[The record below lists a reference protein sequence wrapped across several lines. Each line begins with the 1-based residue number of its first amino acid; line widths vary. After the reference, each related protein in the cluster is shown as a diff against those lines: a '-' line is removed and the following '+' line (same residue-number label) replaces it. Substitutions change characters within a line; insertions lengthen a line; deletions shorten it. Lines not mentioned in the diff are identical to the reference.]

1 MATFGRNRQSIAD
14 IQQQLQEFFTN
25 HPKTQYNDQGEPVI
39 PADSLVD
46 VFDAF
51 EDLYQGVRLLDGD
64 ETILFQNFLKQN
76 PGLQCTPAILVQYI
90 AQKTRHTP
98 PRSPASTDDDNE
110 RGRSSDRDEGHLRSS
125 SSDSNGTSWSS
136 IGAPQTPLSARSPF
150 DNERR
155 QRSTPLTSHAPSS
168 WSTKRPTPAHRRK
181 SDAGSK
187 SDSEFSTSPGAY
199 GRSQGRSR
207 TPSNPTSPILSPRQ
221 NTFSPPS
228 RPHSRAQSHSQSS
241 FSSFADDNDDTI
253 DASPLYDYRGRRND
267 DAFLKSISSLP
278 MPRADDS
285 DLDPDDEDSSL
296 GLVMD
301 RITLSSTASMEPLER
316 LDALQRVNTE
326 LSRKLNDAEKTLQNK
341 LVDHESELEEM
352 QSRLEEMRSELNATK
367 REEKELRSKERQNM
381 TQIAQLELEIAKVT
395 KALEH
400 ARTTYT
406 SLQRQYQEQCAASE
420 RYRDDLRQREELIRS
435 LRDSA
440 SLHEMETAKWAKEHE
455 SYESRILQLED
466 ELSIAHQAHV
476 QLDEQKQENL
486 LLKETIDRMRFDMD
500 EMRHNI
506 VVSHGQGSNGSAP
519 STVSRSLGAELAGK
533 MGGWVMEEEEEH
545 EVEGQVL
552 LDESVEAEEGE
563 ETEGEDVIQTIITRT
578 KRKVASRANRIGME
592 TRTFEETKEY
602 SDSSCQYDP
611 HLLYATHHTQ
621 TEAEPK
627 VIRVS
632 LSTQTDEPL
641 LSTFAIQTEPVPE
654 LVPIPRIMAEMEV
667 QTDDIDEE
675 EEEASGSGSVSP
687 PAEQLESL
695 ASSSSTIVPSPST
708 PRARP
713 QPLPEHDEPPAYTTY
728 NGNDVN
734 LNEPEWPGRA
744 SALAEILR
752 KYHPGAKIPFE
763 GGGEGGISP
772 EAVEEWKALK
782 GELGV
787 ECLVIDKLI
796 EQSARRSKAKHQR
809 RTSATR
815 RFYNIYNTYV
825 YGDKNSSSS
834 SPSSSSSTSTTSM
847 NMALWIGASAL
858 VLLAATPYVIPP
870 YMTMYNAVPGGPT
883 YYDRAAWSSFNSMH
897 AAAGEGF
904 SPDAYAYVAG
914 AGGWWNFLGRVGG
927 GAARIARGWPT

>member
-14 IQQQLQEFFTN
+14 IQQQLQEFFIN

-51 EDLYQGVRLLDGD
+51 EDLYAGVRLLDGD

-90 AQKTRHTP
+90 AQKTRHSP
-98 PRSPASTDDDNE
+98 PRSPASTDEDNE
-110 RGRSSDRDEGHLRSS
+110 RGRSSDRDEGHPRSS
-125 SSDSNGTSWSS
+125 SSDSNWSS

-155 QRSTPLTSHAPSS
+155 QRSTPLASHAPSS
-168 WSTKRPTPAHRRK
+168 WSTKRPAPANRRK
-181 SDAGSK
+181 SDGGSR
-187 SDSEFSTSPGAY
+187 SDSEFSTSPSAY
-199 GRSQGRSR
+199 GRTSGGRTR
-207 TPSNPTSPILSPRQ
+207 APSNPTSPAMSP
-221 NTFSPPS
+221 TFSPPS

-267 DAFLKSISSLP
+267 DAFLKSVSSLP
-278 MPRADDS
+278 MPRGEDS
-285 DLDPDDEDSSL
+285 DPEDDDSSL

-301 RITLSSTASMEPLER
+301 RTTTSSTVSMETMDR
-316 LDALQRVNTE
+316 VDVLQRANEE

-341 LVDHESELEEM
+341 LSEHESELEEM
-352 QSRLEEMRSELNATK
+352 QGRLEEMRSELNATK

-381 TQIAQLELEIAKVT
+381 TQIAQLELEIQKVT

-400 ARTTYT
+400 ARSTYT

-435 LRDSA
+435 LRDAA
-440 SLHEMETAKWAKEHE
+440 SLHEMETTKWAKEHE
-455 SYESRILQLED
+455 SYEARFALLED
-466 ELSIAHQAHV
+466 DLSIAHQAHV

-506 VVSHGQGSNGSAP
+506 VVSHGNGGSGQSSAAN
-519 STVSRSLGAELAGK
+519 TMSRSLGAELAGK
-533 MGGWVMEEEEEH
+533 LDSKGGW
-545 EVEGQVL
+545 EVEEQEEQEVVEQVL
-552 LDESVEAEEGE
+552 DDSLEVEEDE

-578 KRKVASRANRIGME
+578 KRKVASRANRMGME
-592 TRTFEETKEY
+592 TRMFEETKEY

-621 TEAEPK
+621 TDLAPK
-627 VIRVS
+627 IIRVS
-632 LSTQTDEPL
+632 LSTQTDEPR
-641 LSTFAIQTEPVPE
+641 LSTFATQTDPE
-654 LVPIPRIMAEMEV
+654 SVLIPRIMTEIEV
-667 QTDDIDEE
+667 QTDDVGGEE
-675 EEEASGSGSVSP
+675 EDEASGLGSGSVSP
-687 PAEQLESL
+687 PAEQVESL
-695 ASSSSTIVPSPST
+695 ASSSSTIVPPT

-713 QPLPEHDEPPAYTTY
+713 QTLELQPQDEPPAYTY
-728 NGNDVN
+728 DH
-734 LNEPEWPGRA
+734 LNPSEQEWSGRA
-744 SALAEILR
+744 LADILR

-763 GGGEGGISP
+763 PAPESVEGCVSP

-782 GELGV
+782 EELGV
-787 ECLVIDKLI
+787 ECLVIDKVI
-796 EQSARRSKAKHQR
+796 EQSQAARRTTPKGKR
-809 RTSATR
+809 RTSGAS

-825 YGDKNSSSS
+825 YGDKNSTASFL
-834 SPSSSSSTSTTSM
+834 STTASI
-847 NMALWIGASAL
+847 ALWIGTSAL
-858 VLLAATPYVIPP
+858 VLLAASPYIVPQ
-870 YMTMYNAVPGGPT
+870 YMYGNVAVPGGPT
-883 YYDRAAWSSFNSMH
+883 YYDRAAWSSFNSMQ
-897 AAAGEGF
+897 AAGEGF
-904 SPDAYAYVAG
+904 SPDVYGSG
-914 AGGWWNFLGRVGG
+914 ASVWWNFLGRVGG